1 MIKQNILKKAI
12 TIFIGILLLQSCNNS
27 EKSIYEGSWIDK
39 KNEMIQV
46 SILFEN
52 ESYWLK
58 DFNGTYLIQEDE
70 GNYYV
75 SIDAKRFPI
84 AIRKESL
91 YFLKNEFIPESKSL
105 KKQFVGLWKNQT
117 GNLWFHIKNSNGG
130 IIWDIKE
137 GSKTYVSYYPKI
149 TKSGFTF
156 TYLNEDIL
164 FVLENN
170 TITDSKGGKY
180 TRI

>member
-1 MIKQNILKKAI
+1 MKKAL

-75 SIDAKRFPI
+75 SIDA
-84 AIRKESL
+84 S
-91 YFLKNEFIPESKSL
+91 
-105 KKQFVGLWKNQT
+105 
-117 GNLWFHIKNSNGG
+117 
-130 IIWDIKE
+130 
-137 GSKTYVSYYPKI
+137 
-149 TKSGFTF
+149 
-156 TYLNEDIL
+156 IL
-164 FVLENN
+164 
-170 TITDSKGGKY
+170 T
-180 TRI
+180 